1 MTYKPGTQRARGLGL
16 LDRIITAWLRR
27 YFRPPGIMI
36 FVDLRVWPEAKMEI
50 PIRFPS
56 EADKIFAQASAYR
69 RLPSDERFLILFDLI
84 ASGAALLEDSPHREA
99 SSRLRRQAEEE
110 WQRIHKEFF
119 ARHGG

>member
-1 MTYKPGTQRARGLGL
+1 
-16 LDRIITAWLRR
+16 
-27 YFRPPGIMI
+27 
-36 FVDLRVWPEAKMEI
+36 MEI

-69 RLPSDERFLILFDLI
+69 RLPPDERFLILFDLI
-84 ASGAALLEDSPHREA
+84 ASGAALLEHSPHREA
-99 SSRLRRQAEEE
+99 SLRLRRQAEEE